1 MNKGK
6 DIVNFVTCNEEV
18 VSGTLDAAGG
28 QFFSGLEPIPGYT
41 DYITG
46 DVNIGDGLLGLKEGV
61 ETVAVP
67 ARAPSGEVVDSK
79 PIVQEGLDKCKAE
92 GKIPVVH
99 SVYGSKTGIA

>member
-1 MNKGK
+1 M
-6 DIVNFVTCNEEV
+6 
-18 VSGTLDAAGG
+18 DAAGG